1 MPCLPTAYIPLKIFA
16 DASVFDAGRC
26 LPYHYQRETPIRLL
40 HLMRALSFRGRS
52 KEFCLYAVAGSSR
65 QQHDQGEYGG
75 QYYNVD
81 TNHMPPKFT
90 IRITANNIR
99 PAIHCSRVIMLLV
112 SCRSALPG
120 ACICPEPSSR
130 DPLSSAPSSGLSLS
144 ICVCSRI

>member
-1 MPCLPTAYIPLKIFA
+1 MPCLPTADSPLKIFA

-26 LPYHYQRETPIRLL
+26 LPYHYQRETPIKLL

-90 IRITANNIR
+90 TSMTASIVK

-112 SCRSALPG
+112 SCRSAPPS
-120 ACICPEPSSR
+120 ACICPGPSSR
-130 DPLSSAPSSGLSLS
+130 DLLSSAPSSAISLS
-144 ICVCSRI
+144 ICVCCRI